1 MKTLKHSRQRDA
13 ILNCLIERHDHPTA
27 DAVYASVREIYPNV
41 SLGTVYRNLN
51 LLADLGEIRRL
62 NCGSGPERFDGDTH
76 PHYHFICRECGQ
88 IQDLPMETFKQLDTR
103 AQQHCGGRID
113 SHITYFYGTCQDCLS
128 AAEKNTAEK
137 ANNSVD
143 KQAQV

>member
-13 ILNCLIERHDHPTA
+13 IMRCLMARHDHPTA
-27 DAVYASVREIYPNV
+27 DAVYLSVKEEFPNV

-88 IQDLPMETFKQLDTR
+88 VADLSMDVLSQMDEA
-103 AQQHCGGRID
+103 AQAHCGGRID
-113 SHITYFYGTCQDCLS
+113 SHITYFYGVCRDCL
-128 AAEKNTAEK
+128 AASEN
-137 ANNSVD
+137 
-143 KQAQV
+143 

>member
-13 ILNCLIERHDHPTA
+13 ILNCLMARHDHPTA
-27 DAVYASVREIYPNV
+27 DAVYASVREEFPNV

-62 NCGSGPERFDGDTH
+62 NCGSGPERFDGDTR

-88 IQDLPMETFKQLDTR
+88 VTDLPMNVLEQMNTE
-103 AQQHCGGRID
+103 AQECCGGKID
-113 SHITYFYGTCQDCLS
+113 SHITYFYGICGDCLDK
-128 AAEKNTAEK
+128 AEKHL
-137 ANNSVD
+137 
-143 KQAQV
+143 

>member
-13 ILNCLIERHDHPTA
+13 VMNCLMARHDHPTA
-27 DAVYASVREIYPNV
+27 DAVYLSVREEFPNV

-62 NCGSGPERFDGDTH
+62 NCGNGPERFDGDTH

-88 IQDLPMETFKQLDTR
+88 VTDLPMDVLDQMNAE
-103 AQQHCGGRID
+103 AQECCGGQID
-113 SHITYFYGTCQDCLS
+113 NHITYFYGVCRECLD
-128 AAEKNTAEK
+128 K
-137 ANNSVD
+137 A
-143 KQAQV
+143 KE